1 MIRGESNGQRCGS
14 LPPLTLM
21 ADDNGLI
28 EIIEIYHE
36 GLTLYLNSIVNNIC
50 LAEELMQD
58 TFLRLAV
65 KKPRFNGRQYFKT
78 WLYSIAKHCAIDYM
92 RKNSKISYFPI
103 DEAFQMSDEEDIER
117 NYLREEQ
124 KIELHKA
131 IKQLKPDYAQVLYLK
146 HFEDFDT
153 AEIAS
158 IMKKSK
164 KQVGDL
170 LYRAKNALKAE
181 LEKEGIVYEKL

>member
-1 MIRGESNGQRCGS
+1 MGNDADRYRRYLDG
-14 LPPLTLM
+14 
-21 ADDNGLI
+21 DDNGLI

-164 KQVGDL
+164 K
-170 LYRAKNALKAE
+170 
-181 LEKEGIVYEKL
+181 

>member
-1 MIRGESNGQRCGS
+1 MIRGKSNGQRCGS
-14 LPPLTLM
+14 RYRRYLDG
-21 ADDNGLI
+21 DDNGLI

-58 TFLRLAV
+58 TFVRLAV

-131 IKQLKPDYAQVLYLK
+131 IKQLKPEYAQVLYLK

>member
-1 MIRGESNGQRCGS
+1 MKRILS
-14 LPPLTLM
+14 
-21 ADDNGLI
+21 
-28 EIIEIYHE
+28 EII
-36 GLTLYLNSIVNNIC
+36 
-50 LAEELMQD
+50 
-58 TFLRLAV
+58 
-65 KKPRFNGRQYFKT
+65 
-78 WLYSIAKHCAIDYM
+78 
-92 RKNSKISYFPI
+92 
-103 DEAFQMSDEEDIER
+103 
-117 NYLREEQ
+117 LREEQ

>member
-1 MIRGESNGQRCGS
+1 MGNDADRYRRYLDG
-14 LPPLTLM
+14 
-21 ADDNGLI
+21 DDNGLI

-92 RKNSKISYFPI
+92 RKNSKILYFPI